1 MHGGMSLHVA
11 SLVALALIVVMF
23 AVAAI
28 VERNGAGHADA
39 RLRRRAYTLALGV
52 YCTSWTFYGAV
63 GSAVRDGWSYLPI
76 YAAPIILLLAA
87 PRFLRRLAEAVAE
100 ERATTVSDFIAAR
113 FGHDIVVARLVT
125 TIALLGTIPYIA
137 LQLRSIGA
145 ALTIV
150 SGADVAVPAMLVAA
164 PLLAVFAALFGA
176 RRFELAGRS
185 EGLVYA
191 IALESAIKL
200 LALLLVAGIAVIVI
214 ANADATAMQVG
225 LERFQQSFRADR
237 MSLEVAIIF
246 LIAMPA
252 ILVLPRQF
260 YMGLVEARHPEDLV
274 RARFGLAGYLAAMA
288 VVILPIALA
297 GTMLLDPAVSPDVY
311 VLELPAAQG
320 HSLVLVAAL
329 LGGVSAAASMAI
341 VDSTALATM
350 VSNDLLFPTLVRRR
364 MLSSAST
371 SGAMG
376 QRMLVLRRATILGIM
391 LLGLAWAL
399 LVSSQDSL
407 ASIGLIAFAAMAQ
420 FVPHFI
426 LAATGKGRDALAA
439 RASLTTGLIVWLY
452 TLALPPVLPDGVMA
466 MLKGGFADPTN
477 LLGIGSATP
486 LTHGVIWSV
495 GANLLVFGAIAARGL
510 NRPTFPRM
518 FGGEKLISNQRD
530 LIQLT
535 GSFVGHEEAE
545 RAFSDIDPAAAVDR
559 RSASRARALIAQVV
573 GSSSARAL
581 VASALAGGKLSVH
594 DVARLLD
601 EGGASLQFSRKLLAS
616 TFENVEAG
624 ISVVDADLNLVA
636 WNSRYLDLFDYPP
649 GMVYVGAPVADL
661 IRHNARHGDFG
672 DGDIEMQ
679 VRKRLAHLRN
689 GQPHQFERLR
699 HDGKTIKTVGGP
711 MPGGG
716 YVMSFTDI
724 SEEARMRAALRT
736 TLNELERRV
745 EQRTSELRDAN
756 ARLAEADRDKTR
768 FLAAASHDLLQ
779 PLHAARLFTSALS
792 REATP
797 KQTGL
802 LGQVDQALLA
812 AEDLLRS
819 LLDISKFDA
828 GGVTPDPVP
837 IALGP
842 FLTELAESFRPIA
855 ADKGLALRLV
865 HPRGTVRCD
874 AGLLRSVLQNIL
886 SNALRYTISG
896 GVVIGVRRRGAFW
909 RIDIVDTGVG
919 IEPSQLSQIF
929 AEFRRLGTIETEGL
943 GLGLALVRR
952 IVPLIGGRLDVRSR
966 PGHGS
971 CFSLSLPIHED
982 VPVVA
987 PALPQPDAP
996 ARSLCVLV
1004 VDDDPRIVAASTA
1017 LLEALGHRAIGVRS
1031 TRDALAVVDPID
1043 AALVDY
1049 QLGAEV
1055 TGLGL
1060 IAQLRTRRAGLAALL
1075 LTAET
1080 APEVRAEA
1088 AALGVAVLPKPANP
1102 AAIEAFLRQVST
1114 AQVNP
1119 E

>member
-1 MHGGMSLHVA
+1 MSLHLS
-11 SLVALALIVVMF
+11 SLVALALVVLMF

-28 VERNGAGHADA
+28 VERQGAKRANA
-39 RLRRRAYTLALGV
+39 RLRLSAYTLALGV

-76 YAAPIILLLAA
+76 YAAPILLLLVA
-87 PRFLRRLAEAVAE
+87 PRFLRRLADAVAE

-145 ALTIV
+145 ALSIV
-150 SGADVAVPAMLVAA
+150 SGADVSVPAMLVAA
-164 PLLAVFAALFGA
+164 PLLAIFAALFGA

-185 EGLVYA
+185 EGLLYA
-191 IALESAIKL
+191 IALESVIKL
-200 LALLLVAGIAVIVI
+200 LALVLVAGIAIMVI
-214 ANADATAMQVG
+214 ANADAAALQGG
-225 LERFQQSFRADR
+225 LERFQHSFRADR

-252 ILVLPRQF
+252 IIVLPRQF
-260 YMGLVEARHPEDLV
+260 YMGLVEARQPGDFV
-274 RARFGLAGYLAAMA
+274 RARFGLAAYLGLMA

-297 GTMLLDPAVSPDVY
+297 GTMLLDPSVSPDVY
-311 VLELPAAQG
+311 VLELPAAREQG
-320 HSLVLVAAL
+320 LVLAAAL

-364 MLSSAST
+364 VLASAGT

-376 QRMLVLRRATILGIM
+376 QRMLRLRRATILVIM

-399 LVSSQDSL
+399 LVSSQDTL

-420 FVPHFI
+420 FVPHLI
-426 LAATGKGRDALAA
+426 LAATGKNRDALAA
-439 RASLTTGLIVWLY
+439 RASLCAGLIFWLY
-452 TLALPPVLPDGVMA
+452 TLALPPVLPESFIA
-466 MLKGGFADPTN
+466 ALKGTLIDPTN

-495 GANLLVFGAIAARGL
+495 GANLAVFGAIAARGL
-510 NRPTFPRM
+510 KTPQLPRM
-518 FGGEKLISNQRD
+518 FGGERLISNQRD
-530 LIQLT
+530 LVQLT
-535 GSFVGHEEAE
+535 GSFVGREEAE
-545 RAFSDIDPAAAVDR
+545 RAFSGVDPAAPVDR
-559 RSASRARALIAQVV
+559 RSARRARTLIAQVV

-616 TFENVEAG
+616 TFENIDAG

-649 GMVYVGAPVADL
+649 DMVYVGAPVAAL

-672 DGDIEMQ
+672 PGDVEMH
-679 VRKRLAHLRN
+679 VRKRLDHLRN
-689 GQPHQFERLR
+689 GQPHHFERQR

-736 TLNELERRV
+736 TLNELEHRV
-745 EQRTSELRDAN
+745 EQRTMELRDAN
-756 ARLAEADRDKTR
+756 QRLAAADRDKTR

-779 PLHAARLFTSALS
+779 PLHAARLFTNALS
-792 REATP
+792 RDATP
-797 KQTGL
+797 GQTGL
-802 LGQVDQALLA
+802 LSQVEQSLLA

-819 LLDISKFDA
+819 LLDISRLDA
-828 GGVTPDPVP
+828 GGVTPEPVRIP
-837 IALGP
+837 LRP
-842 FLTELAESFRPIA
+842 FLSELSESFRPTA
-855 ADKGLALRLV
+855 LGKGLSLRAVNL
-865 HPRGTVRCD
+865 RGTVQCD
-874 AGLLRSVLQNIL
+874 VGLLRSVLQNIL
-886 SNALRYTISG
+886 SNAVRYTERG
-896 GVVIGVRRRGAFW
+896 GVLIGVRRRGACW
-909 RIDIVDTGVG
+909 RIDIIDTGVG
-919 IEPSQLSQIF
+919 IPPDQVSQIF
-929 AEFRRLGTIETEGL
+929 AEFTRLGTVEAEGL

-952 IVPLIGGRLDVRSR
+952 IVPLIGGQLDVRSR
-966 PGHGS
+966 PGRGS
-971 CFSLSLPIHED
+971 CFSLTLPAHDD
-982 VPVVA
+982 VP
-987 PALPQPDAP
+987 LPPPIVTEPRLAH
-996 ARSLCVLV
+996 RSLSVLV
-1004 VDDDPRIVAASTA
+1004 VDDDPRIVAATIA
-1017 LLEALGHRAIGVRS
+1017 LLEALGHRGIGVGT
-1031 TRDALAVVDPID
+1031 TRDALAAVDGID

-1049 QLGAEV
+1049 RLGAEQS
-1055 TGLGL
+1055 GLAL
-1060 IAQLRTRRAGLAALL
+1060 IAKLRARRPELATLL
-1075 LTAET
+1075 VTAERG
-1080 APEVRAEA
+1080 AEVRVRAR
-1088 AALGVAVLPKPANP
+1088 ALGVDVVAKPANP
-1102 AAIEAFLRQVST
+1102 AAIEAFLSRASVPQID
-1114 AQVNP
+1114 P

>member
-1 MHGGMSLHVA
+1 MSLHLS
-11 SLVALALIVVMF
+11 SLVALALIVLMF
-23 AVAAI
+23 AVATI
-28 VERNGAGHADA
+28 VERRGAERANA
-39 RLRRRAYTLALGV
+39 RLRRWAYTLALAV

-76 YAAPIILLLAA
+76 YAAPILLLLIA
-87 PRFLRRLAEAVAE
+87 PRFLRRLADAVAE

-145 ALTIV
+145 ALSIV
-150 SGADVAVPAMLVAA
+150 SGADVSVPAMLVAA
-164 PLLAVFAALFGA
+164 PLLAIFAALFGA

-200 LALLLVAGIAVIVI
+200 LALILVAGLAVIVI
-214 ANADATAMQVG
+214 AHADATALRSG

-237 MSLEVAIIF
+237 LSLEVAIIF

-252 ILVLPRQF
+252 IIVLPRQF
-260 YMGLVEARHPEDLV
+260 YMGLVEARQPDDFV
-274 RARFGLAGYLAAMA
+274 RARFGLAAYLGVMA

-297 GTMLLDPAVSPDVY
+297 GTTLLDPGVSPDVY
-311 VLELPAAQG
+311 VLELPAARDQ
-320 HSLVLVAAL
+320 SLILAVAL

-364 MLSSAST
+364 VLASAGT

-376 QRMLVLRRATILGIM
+376 QRMLLLRRGTILVIM
-391 LLGLAWAL
+391 LSGLAWAL

-439 RASLTTGLIVWLY
+439 RASLITGLIFWLY
-452 TLALPPVLPDGVMA
+452 TLALPPVLPAGVLA
-466 MLKGGFADPTN
+466 ALEGGLADPTN

-495 GANLLVFGAIAARGL
+495 GANLLIFGVIAARGL
-510 NRPTFPRM
+510 NRPQLPRL
-518 FGGEKLISNQRD
+518 FGGERLISNQRD
-530 LIQLT
+530 LVQLT
-535 GSFVGHEEAE
+535 GSFVGHEQAE
-545 RAFSDIDPAAAVDR
+545 RAFSDIDPSAPVDR
-559 RSASRARALIAQVV
+559 RSARRARALIAQVV

-581 VASALAGGKLSVH
+581 VASALAGGKLSLH

-616 TFENVEAG
+616 TFENIEAG
-624 ISVVDADLNLVA
+624 ISVVDAELNLVA

-661 IRHNARHGDFG
+661 IRHNAQHGDFG
-672 DGDIEMQ
+672 PGDIEMQ

-689 GQPHQFERLR
+689 GQPHQFERQR

-736 TLNELERRV
+736 TLGELERRV
-745 EQRTSELRDAN
+745 AQRTSELQQAN
-756 ARLAEADRDKTR
+756 QRLAAADRDKTR

-792 REATP
+792 RDATP
-797 KQTGL
+797 GQTGL
-802 LGQVDQALLA
+802 LTQVEQALLA

-819 LLDISKFDA
+819 LLDISKLDA
-828 GGVTPDPVP
+828 GGITPQPVP

-842 FLTELAESFRPIA
+842 FLSELGESFRPSA
-855 ADKGLALRLV
+855 VDKGLDLRLV
-865 HPRGTVRCD
+865 QLRGTVRCD
-874 AGLLRSVLQNIL
+874 AGLLRSVLQNL
-886 SNALRYTISG
+886 VSNALRYTARG
-896 GVVIGVRRRGAFW
+896 GVLIGVRRRGAMW
-909 RIDIVDTGVG
+909 RIDVVDSGVG
-919 IEPSQLSQIF
+919 IEAAHIPQIF
-929 AEFRRLGTIETEGL
+929 DEFRRLGTVETEGL

-952 IVPLIGGRLDVRSR
+952 IMPLIGGRLDVRSR
-966 PGHGS
+966 PGHGT
-971 CFSLSLPIHED
+971 CFSLSLPAYDGATVE
-982 VPVVA
+982 PP
-987 PALPQPDAP
+987 PAAEADPPP
-996 ARSLCVLV
+996 GPLCVLV
-1004 VDDDPRIVAASTA
+1004 IDDDPRIVDATTA
-1017 LLEALGHRAIGVRS
+1017 LLEALGHRAIGVS
-1031 TRDALAVVDPID
+1031 TAQAALAAVDQVD

-1049 QLGAEV
+1049 QLGADMS
-1055 TGLGL
+1055 GLAL
-1060 IAQLRTRRAGLAALL
+1060 IAQLRARRPGLAALL
-1075 LTAET
+1075 VTAE
-1080 APEVRAEA
+1080 AGPEIRARA
-1088 AALGVAVLPKPANP
+1088 AALDVGVVAKPADP
-1102 AAIEAFLRQVST
+1102 RAIEAFLRRVSV
-1114 AQVNP
+1114 AHVDP